1 MAFWPLKASM
11 TTWNLNRGVYRLP
24 YFSDIISFSFK
35 GFHPAD
41 DVYYNTLK
49 F

>member
-24 YFSDIISFSFK
+24 VFSDIISASFMK
-35 GFHPAD
+35 DFHPAD
-41 DVYYNTLK
+41 DVIIA
-49 F
+49 